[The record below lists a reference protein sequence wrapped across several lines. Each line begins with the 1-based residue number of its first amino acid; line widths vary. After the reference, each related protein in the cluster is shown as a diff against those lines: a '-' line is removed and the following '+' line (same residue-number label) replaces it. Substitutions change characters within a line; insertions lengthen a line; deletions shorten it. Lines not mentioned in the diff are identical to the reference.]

1 MCQRLMADKRHNI
14 LTKRKTKNKNQDKS
28 QEVLTFLGSR
38 FLALQRPKGIIMSI
52 TVEKYY
58 VKS

>member
-1 MCQRLMADKRHNI
+1 MFQSVMADKRHDI
-14 LTKRKTKNKNQDKS
+14 LTKRKKRNKNWEKS
-28 QEVLTFLGSR
+28 QEVLTFLGSS
-38 FLALQRPKGIIMSI
+38 FLALQRPKGVIISI